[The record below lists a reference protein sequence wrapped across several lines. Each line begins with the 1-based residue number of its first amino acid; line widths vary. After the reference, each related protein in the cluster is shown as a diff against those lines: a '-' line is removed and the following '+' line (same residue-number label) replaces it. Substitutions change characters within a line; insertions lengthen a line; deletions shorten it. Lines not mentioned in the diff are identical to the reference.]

1 MSVTDVKAKAPKKA
15 SSKKITK
22 AQEEAL
28 KAALE
33 AAVIEYVPLSS
44 LAKSPLNVRT
54 IPYSVDS
61 VRGLADSIEALGLLQ
76 NLIVHTLADGQSGV
90 AAGGRRLTALNLL
103 AQEDRLAADHTVM
116 VKRVSD
122 DIAALASVAENE
134 QRAAMHP
141 AEQIAGFRTLAEQG
155 KTPAQIGDALG
166 FGSRHVQRMLKLAN
180 LAPSL
185 MDKLAQD
192 ELTVEQCQALCLED
206 DPARQ
211 VEVFESV
218 KASWSNAPAHLIK
231 RAITETEMRTDSARF
246 RFIGREAYEAAGG
259 YVREDLFSQD
269 EGDGTA
275 DSVLVEHLVQEKLER
290 IALDIQQRE
299 GWAWSRGRAARIWYH
314 GEDGKEFVQPVE
326 PDPVYTPEQQQRLDA
341 LREQYDTYDSVC
353 DESDAIEAD
362 ILAIQAA
369 AEASAWT
376 DDMKSGAGVMVSLY
390 EGQVYVQRGVRLK
403 ADMPEETVTS
413 SVTVPFTSRQPD
425 AAEGISV
432 PLLKKMTSERT
443 LAVQAALMQQPEKA
457 VTLMVWRMCT
467 CVFSGCLT
475 TTHPFRISLTV
486 SHGSLTENAPSG
498 KDGAAFEML
507 MTERARLKALL
518 PEGWEK
524 DFTTFFALDGGVLMS
539 LMAFCTACSVDGVQ
553 TRDMGHTSRSTLDAV
568 EAAIGFH
575 LRDWWQPT
583 KDNYFSGL
591 KHPQI
596 VASLKEAGLT
606 GAAGD
611 AEKMKKGDAAAH
623 AEHFMQHTP
632 GFRHGS
638 KDRSQQVRPMLTT
651 LLQIPTALAT
661 TPPTR
666 HMPPDNGEP
675 PCGAAIRRYPCVLF

>member
-1 MSVTDVKAKAPKKA
+1 MSVTDVKAKTPEKA
-15 SSKKITK
+15 SSKKLSK
-22 AQEEAL
+22 AQKEAL
-28 KAALE
+28 KSALE
-33 AAVIEYVPLSS
+33 VAAVEYVPLSM
-44 LAKSPLNVRT
+44 LVKSPLNVRT

-61 VRGLADSIEALGLLQ
+61 VRGLADSIETLGLLQ
-76 NLIVHTLADGQSGV
+76 NLIVHSLADGQSGV

-103 AQEDRLAADHTVM
+103 AQENRLATDYTVM

-185 MDKLAQD
+185 IQKLAQD
-192 ELTVEQCQALCLED
+192 ELNVEQCQALCLEND
-206 DPARQ
+206 HARQ
-211 VEVFESV
+211 VEVLESV

-231 RAITETEMRTDSARF
+231 RAITETEMRTDRVKF
-246 RFIGREAYEAAGG
+246 RFIGRDAYEAAGG
-259 YVREDLFSQD
+259 YIREDLFSQD

-275 DSVLVEHLVQEKLER
+275 DSVLVERLVQEKLER
-290 IALDIQQRE
+290 IVLDIQQRE

-314 GEDGKEFVQPVE
+314 GEDGNEFVLPAE

-341 LREQYDTYDSVC
+341 LREQHDTLDSVC
-353 DESDAIEAD
+353 DESDAIEIE
-362 ILAIQAA
+362 ILAIQEA

-376 DDMKSGAGVMVSLY
+376 DDMKSGAGVIVSLY
-390 EGQVYVQRGVRLK
+390 EEQIYVQRGVRLK
-403 ADMPEETVTS
+403 ADMPQENEPVS
-413 SVTVPFTSRQPD
+413 AAVPLTSRLAD
-425 AAEGISV
+425 AAERISV
-432 PLLKKMTSERT
+432 PLLTKMTSERT

-457 VTLMVWRMCT
+457 VALMVWRMCT

-475 TTHPFRISLTV
+475 ATHPFRISLTV

-498 KDGAAFEML
+498 KDGAAFNIL
-507 MTERARLKALL
+507 MTEKMRLKALL
-518 PEGWEK
+518 PDGWEK
-524 DFTTFFALDGGVLMS
+524 DFTRFFKLDGGVLMS

-553 TRDMGHTSRSTLDAV
+553 TRDMGHTSRSTLDTV
-568 EAAIGFH
+568 EAAVGFH

-583 KDNYFSGL
+583 KENYFGSL

-606 GAAGD
+606 GAASD
-611 AEKMKKGDAAAH
+611 AEKMKKGDAAEHAENFIQRTRWVPAWLKGPEPAAEVSADITVSDTHTTDTTTNNEAH
-623 AEHFMQHTP
+623 A
-632 GFRHGS
+632 
-638 KDRSQQVRPMLTT
+638 
-651 LLQIPTALAT
+651 A
-661 TPPTR
+661 
-666 HMPPDNGEP
+666 
-675 PCGAAIRRYPCVLF
+675 

>member
-15 SSKKITK
+15 STKKITK
-22 AQEEAL
+22 AQEVSL

-33 AAVIEYVPLSS
+33 AAGVECVPLSD
-44 LAKSPLNVRT
+44 LVKSPLNVRT

-103 AQEDRLAADHTVM
+103 AQEGRLDDGHTVM

-141 AEQIAGFRTLAEQG
+141 AEQISGFRTLAEQG

-185 MDKLAQD
+185 MEKLAQD

-206 DPARQ
+206 DHTRQ
-211 VEVFESV
+211 AEILESV

-231 RAITETEMRTDSARF
+231 RAVTDTEMRTDNAKF

-259 YVREDLFSQD
+259 YLREDLFSQE

-275 DSVLVEHLVQEKLER
+275 DSVLVERLVQEKLEH
-290 IALDIQQRE
+290 IAQDIQQRE
-299 GWAWSRGRAARIWYH
+299 GWTWSRGRAARIWYL
-314 GEDGKEFVQPVE
+314 GEDGKEFVQPDE

-341 LREQYDTYDSVC
+341 LHEEWNSYDSRC
-353 DESDAIEAD
+353 DETDALEAD
-362 ILAIQAA
+362 INAIEQAA
-369 AEASAWT
+369 EISAWT

-390 EGQVYVQRGVRLK
+390 EGVVYVQRGVRLK
-403 ADMPEETVTS
+403 ADMPEETES
-413 SVTVPFTSRQPD
+413 SVTVPFTSRQVD
-425 AAEGISV
+425 ATEGISL
-432 PLLKKMTSERT
+432 PMLTKMSCERT

-457 VTLMVWRMCT
+457 VALMVWRLCT
-467 CVFSGCLT
+467 SVFSGCLT

-498 KDGAAFEML
+498 KDGAAFNIL
-507 MTERARLKALL
+507 MTEQARLKALL

-524 DFTTFFALDGGVLMS
+524 DFTTFFTLDGGVLMS
-539 LMAFCTACSVDGVQ
+539 LMAFCTACSVDGVP
-553 TRDMGHTSRSTLDAV
+553 TRDIGHTSRSTLDTV

-583 KDNYFSGL
+583 KENYFSGL

-596 VASLKEAGLT
+596 VASLKDAGLT

-611 AEKMKKGDAAAH
+611 AQKMKKGDAAAH
-623 AEHFMQHTP
+623 AEHFMQHTRWVP
-632 GFRHGS
+632 AWLKGPEPVAESGADDANS
-638 KDRSQQVRPMLTT
+638 DNDTT
-651 LLQIPTALAT
+651 DTA
-661 TPPTR
+661 
-666 HMPPDNGEP
+666 H
-675 PCGAAIRRYPCVLF
+675 AA

>member
-1 MSVTDVKAKAPKKA
+1 MSVTDGKAKAPKKA
-15 SSKKITK
+15 STKKITQ
-22 AQEEAL
+22 AQEDAL

-33 AAVIEYVPLSS
+33 AATIEYIPLSA
-44 LAKSPLNVRT
+44 LVKSPLNVRT

-76 NLIVHTLADGQSGV
+76 NLIVHSLDDGQSGV
-90 AAGGRRLTALNLL
+90 AAGGRRLTALQLL
-103 AQEDRLAADHTVM
+103 AQEGRLAASHTVM

-141 AEQIAGFRTLAEQG
+141 AEQITGFRTLAEQD

-185 MDKLAQD
+185 MEKLAQD

-206 DPARQ
+206 DHVRQ
-211 VEVFESV
+211 AEILETV

-231 RAITETEMRTDSARF
+231 RAITETEMRTDSTKF

-259 YVREDLFSQD
+259 YVREDLFSQED
-269 EGDGTA
+269 GDGTA
-275 DSVLVEHLVQEKLER
+275 DSVLVERLVQEKLER
-290 IALDIQQRE
+290 IGQDIQQQE
-299 GWAWSRGRAARIWYH
+299 GWAWSRGRAARIWYY
-314 GEDGKEFVQPVE
+314 GDDATEFVQPDV
-326 PDPVYTPEQQQRLDA
+326 PDPVYTPEQQKRLDE
-341 LREQYDTYDSVC
+341 LREQWDGYDSRC
-353 DESDAIEAD
+353 DETDALEAEIDAIE
-362 ILAIQAA
+362 QAA
-369 AEASAWT
+369 EVSAWT
-376 DDMKSGAGVMVSLY
+376 DEMKSGAGVMVSLY
-390 EGQVYVQRGVRLK
+390 EGRVYVQRGVRLK
-403 ADMPEETVTS
+403 ADMPEETATS
-413 SVTVPFTSRQPD
+413 SVTVPFTSRQTD

-432 PLLKKMTSERT
+432 PLLTKMTSERT

-457 VTLMVWRMCT
+457 VALMAWRMCT

-498 KDGAAFEML
+498 QEGAAFNIL
-507 MTERARLKALL
+507 MTEKARLKALL
-518 PEGWEK
+518 PDGWEK
-524 DFTTFFALDGGVLMS
+524 DFTTFFTLDGGVLMS
-539 LMAFCTACSVDGVQ
+539 LIAFCTACSVDGVQ
-553 TRDMGHTSRSTLDAV
+553 TRDNGHTSRSPLDAV

-583 KDNYFSGL
+583 KDNYFGSL

-596 VASLKEAGLT
+596 VASLKDAGLT

-611 AEKMKKGDAAAH
+611 AEKMKKGDAAGH
-623 AEHFMQHTP
+623 AEHFMQHNRWVPAWLKGPEPAAESTADESVSATDNTDGNTP
-632 GFRHGS
+632 AH
-638 KDRSQQVRPMLTT
+638 
-651 LLQIPTALAT
+651 
-661 TPPTR
+661 
-666 HMPPDNGEP
+666 
-675 PCGAAIRRYPCVLF
+675 AA

>member
-1 MSVTDVKAKAPKKA
+1 MSVTDSKAKAPKKA

-22 AQEEAL
+22 AQDAAL

-33 AAVIEYVPLSS
+33 AAVIEYVPLSA
-44 LAKSPLNVRT
+44 LVKSPLNVRT

-103 AQEDRLAADHTVM
+103 AEERRLAADHTVM

-185 MDKLAQD
+185 MEKLAQD

-231 RAITETEMRTDSARF
+231 RAITETEIRTDNAKF
-246 RFIGREAYEAAGG
+246 RFIGRDAYEAAGG

-275 DSVLVEHLVQEKLER
+275 DSVLVERLVQEKLER
-290 IALDIQQRE
+290 IAQDIQQRE
-299 GWAWSRGRAARIWYH
+299 GWTWSRGRAARIWYH
-314 GEDGKEFVQPVE
+314 GDDGKEFVQPVE
-326 PDPVYTPEQQQRLDA
+326 PEPVYTPEQQQCLDA

-353 DESDAIEAD
+353 NESNAIEAD
-362 ILAIQAA
+362 ILAIQEAA
-369 AEASAWT
+369 AVSAWT

-403 ADMPEETVTS
+403 ADIPEETATNS
-413 SVTVPFTSRQPD
+413 TPVPFTSRQVD

-432 PLLKKMTSERT
+432 PLLTKMTSERT

-457 VTLMVWRMCT
+457 VALMVWRMCT
-467 CVFSGCLT
+467 CVFAGCVT
-475 TTHPFRISLTV
+475 TAHPFRISLTV
-486 SHGSLTENAPSG
+486 SHSNLAENAPSG
-498 KDGAAFEML
+498 KDGAAFGIL
-507 MTERARLKALL
+507 MAEKTRLKALL

-553 TRDMGHTSRSTLDAV
+553 TRDMGHTSRSTLDTV

-583 KDNYFSGL
+583 KDNYFGSL

-623 AEHFMQHTP
+623 AEHFMQHTRWVP
-632 GFRHGS
+632 AWLKGPES
-638 KDRSQQVRPMLTT
+638 AAE
-651 LLQIPTALAT
+651 PTADADASDT
-661 TPPTR
+661 DNTHGNDDNNTPA
-666 HMPPDNGEP
+666 H
-675 PCGAAIRRYPCVLF
+675 AA

>member
-1 MSVTDVKAKAPKKA
+1 MSVTDVKAKAPKKT
-15 SSKKITK
+15 STKKITK
-22 AQEEAL
+22 AQEQVL

-76 NLIVHTLADGQSGV
+76 NLIVHSLADGKLGV
-90 AAGGRRLTALNLL
+90 AAGGRRLSALQLL

-185 MDKLAQD
+185 MEKLAQD

-206 DPARQ
+206 DHARQ
-211 VEVFESV
+211 AEILDTV

-231 RAITETEMRTDSARF
+231 RAITDTEMRTDNAKF

-275 DSVLVEHLVQEKLER
+275 DSVLVERLAQEKLEH
-290 IALDIQQRE
+290 IALDIKQRE

-314 GEDGKEFVQPVE
+314 GEDGQEFVQPVE
-326 PDPVYTPEQQQRLDA
+326 PEPVYTPEQQRLDE
-341 LREQYDTYDSVC
+341 LREQWDGYDSRC
-353 DESDAIEAD
+353 DETDALEVEIEAIE
-362 ILAIQAA
+362 QAA
-369 AEASAWT
+369 EVSAWT

-403 ADMPEETVTS
+403 ADMPEETETS

-432 PLLKKMTSERT
+432 PLLTKMTSERT

-457 VTLMVWRMCT
+457 VALMVWRMCT

-498 KDGAAFEML
+498 KDGAAFNIL
-507 MTERARLKALL
+507 MTEQARLKALL

-553 TRDMGHTSRSTLDAV
+553 TRDMGHTSRSTLDTV
-568 EAAIGFH
+568 EVAIGFH

-583 KDNYFSGL
+583 KDNYFASL

-596 VASLKEAGLT
+596 VASLKDAGLT

-623 AEHFMQHTP
+623 AEHFMQHTRWVP
-632 GFRHGS
+632 AWLKGPEPATESGADDAVS
-638 KDRSQQVRPMLTT
+638 DTDSTDNETT
-651 LLQIPTALAT
+651 NTA
-661 TPPTR
+661 
-666 HMPPDNGEP
+666 H
-675 PCGAAIRRYPCVLF
+675 AA

>member
-185 MDKLAQD
+185 MEKLAQD

-211 VEVFESV
+211 VEVFENV

-231 RAITETEMRTDSARF
+231 RAITETEMRTDNAKF
-246 RFIGREAYEAAGG
+246 RFIGRDAYEAAGG

-275 DSVLVEHLVQEKLER
+275 DSVLVERLVQEKLER
-290 IALDIQQRE
+290 IAQDIQQRE

-362 ILAIQAA
+362 ILAIQEA

-432 PLLKKMTSERT
+432 PLLTKMTSERT

-457 VTLMVWRMCT
+457 VALMVWRMCT

-553 TRDMGHTSRSTLDAV
+553 TRDMGHTSRSPLDTV

-583 KDNYFSGL
+583 KDNYFGSL

-623 AEHFMQHTP
+623 AEHFMQHTHWVP
-632 GFRHGS
+632 AWLKGPEPAAESGADDAVS
-638 KDRSQQVRPMLTT
+638 DTDSTDNDTT
-651 LLQIPTALAT
+651 NTA
-661 TPPTR
+661 
-666 HMPPDNGEP
+666 H
-675 PCGAAIRRYPCVLF
+675 AA

>member
-15 SSKKITK
+15 STKKITK
-22 AQEEAL
+22 AQEAAL
-28 KAALE
+28 KTALE
-33 AAVIEYVPLSS
+33 AAAVEYVPLAD
-44 LAKSPLNVRT
+44 LVKSPLNVRT

-76 NLIVHTLADGQSGV
+76 NLIVHTLADGKSGV
-90 AAGGRRLTALNLL
+90 AAGGRRLTALQLL

-116 VKRVSD
+116 VKRVPD
-122 DIAALASVAENE
+122 DIAALTSVAENE

-141 AEQIAGFRTLAEQG
+141 AEQISGFRTLAEQG

-180 LAPSL
+180 LAPAL
-185 MDKLAQD
+185 MEKLAQD

-206 DPARQ
+206 DHARQ

-218 KASWSNAPAHLIK
+218 KTSWSNAPAHLIK
-231 RAITETEMRTDSARF
+231 RAITETEMRTDNAKF
-246 RFIGREAYEAAGG
+246 RFIGRDAYEDEGG
-259 YVREDLFSQD
+259 YVREDLFSQED
-269 EGDGTA
+269 GDGTA
-275 DSVLVEHLVQEKLER
+275 DSVLVERLVQEKLER
-290 IALDIQQRE
+290 IAQDIQQRE
-299 GWAWSRGRAARIWYH
+299 GWTWSRGRAARIWYH
-314 GEDGKEFVQPVE
+314 SEGSEFVQPDE
-326 PDPVYTPEQQQRLDA
+326 PDPVYTPEQQQRLDE
-341 LREQYDTYDSVC
+341 LHEQWNGYDSRC
-353 DESDAIEAD
+353 DETDALEAEIES
-362 ILAIQAA
+362 IEQAA
-369 AEASAWT
+369 EVSAWT

-403 ADMPEETVTS
+403 ADMPEETETS

-432 PLLKKMTSERT
+432 PLLTKMSSERT

-457 VTLMVWRMCT
+457 VALTVWRMCT
-467 CVFSGCLT
+467 CVFAGCGT
-475 TTHPFRISLTV
+475 ATHPFRISLTV

-498 KDGAAFEML
+498 KEGAAYDLL
-507 MTERARLKALL
+507 MQEKARLKALL

-553 TRDMGHTSRSTLDAV
+553 TRDMGHTSRSTLDTV

-583 KDNYFSGL
+583 KDNYFGSL

-623 AEHFMQHTP
+623 AEHFMQHTRWVP
-632 GFRHGS
+632 AWLKGPEPVAEADADDANS
-638 KDRSQQVRPMLTT
+638 DTDTT
-651 LLQIPTALAT
+651 DTA
-661 TPPTR
+661 
-666 HMPPDNGEP
+666 H
-675 PCGAAIRRYPCVLF
+675 AA

>member
-15 SSKKITK
+15 SSKKISK

-103 AQEDRLAADHTVM
+103 AQEDRFAADHTVM

-122 DIAALASVAENE
+122 DIAALASIAENE

-206 DPARQ
+206 DHARQ
-211 VEVFESV
+211 AEILDTV

-231 RAITETEMRTDSARF
+231 RAITETEMRTDNAKF
-246 RFIGREAYEAAGG
+246 RFIGRDAYEAAGG

-275 DSVLVEHLVQEKLER
+275 DSVLVERLVQEKLER
-290 IALDIQQRE
+290 IALDIQQQE

-314 GEDGKEFVQPVE
+314 GEDGKEFVQPNE
-326 PDPVYTPEQQQRLDA
+326 PDPVYTPEQQKRLDE
-341 LREQYDTYDSVC
+341 LREQWDSYDSRC
-353 DESDAIEAD
+353 DETDVLEAEIEAIE
-362 ILAIQAA
+362 LV
-369 AEASAWT
+369 AEVSAWT
-376 DDMKSGAGVMVSLY
+376 AEMKSGAGVMVSLY

-432 PLLKKMTSERT
+432 PLLTKMTSERT

-457 VTLMVWRMCT
+457 V
-467 CVFSGCLT
+467 
-475 TTHPFRISLTV
+475 
-486 SHGSLTENAPSG
+486 A
-498 KDGAAFEML
+498 
-507 MTERARLKALL
+507 
-518 PEGWEK
+518 
-524 DFTTFFALDGGVLMS
+524 

-583 KDNYFSGL
+583 KDNYFGSL

-623 AEHFMQHTP
+623 AEHFMQHTRWVP
-632 GFRHGS
+632 AWLKGPESAGKADADDAVS
-638 KDRSQQVRPMLTT
+638 DTDSTDNDTT
-651 LLQIPTALAT
+651 NTA
-661 TPPTR
+661 
-666 HMPPDNGEP
+666 H
-675 PCGAAIRRYPCVLF
+675 AA

>member
-15 SSKKITK
+15 STKKISK
-22 AQEEAL
+22 AQEDAL

-33 AAVIEYVPLSS
+33 AAVVEYVPLSS
-44 LAKSPLNVRT
+44 LVKSPLNVRT

-76 NLIVHTLADGQSGV
+76 NLIVHTLADDKSGV

-103 AQEDRLAADHTVM
+103 AQEGRLAADHVVM

-155 KTPAQIGDALG
+155 KTHAQIGDALG
-166 FGSRHVQRMLKLAN
+166 FGSRHVQRMLKLSN

-185 MDKLAQD
+185 MELLATD
-192 ELTVEQCQALCLED
+192 MLSVEQCQALCLED
-206 DPARQ
+206 DHARQ

-231 RAITETEMRTDSARF
+231 RAITETEVRTDNIKF

-269 EGDGTA
+269 EDDGTA
-275 DSVLVEHLVQEKLER
+275 DCVLVERLVQEKLER
-290 IALDIQQRE
+290 IALDIQQQE

-314 GEDGKEFVQPVE
+314 GEDGKEFVQPDE
-326 PDPVYTPEQQQRLDA
+326 PEPVYTPEQQKRLDE
-341 LREQYDTYDSVC
+341 LREQWDSYNSCC
-353 DESDAIEAD
+353 DETDMLEAEIEAIE
-362 ILAIQAA
+362 QAA
-369 AEASAWT
+369 EVSAWT
-376 DDMKSGAGVMVSLY
+376 DEMKSDAGVMVSLY

-403 ADMPEETVTS
+403 ADMPEETETS

-425 AAEGISV
+425 AAVGISV
-432 PLLKKMTSERT
+432 PLLTKMTSERT

-457 VTLMVWRMCT
+457 VALMVWRMCT

-486 SHGSLTENAPSG
+486 SHSTLTENAPSG
-498 KDGAAFEML
+498 KDGAAFDIL
-507 MTERARLKALL
+507 MTEKARLKNLL

-553 TRDMGHTSRSTLDAV
+553 TRDMGHTSRSTLDTV
-568 EAAIGFH
+568 ETAIGFH

-583 KDNYFSGL
+583 KENYFGSL

-596 VASLKEAGLT
+596 VAALKEAGLT
-606 GAAGD
+606 GAASD
-611 AEKMKKGDAAAH
+611 AGKMKKGDAAGH
-623 AEHFMQHTP
+623 AEHFMKGNRWVPAWLKGPDPVAETVAEDT
-632 GFRHGS
+632 GN
-638 KDRSQQVRPMLTT
+638 DTT
-651 LLQIPTALAT
+651 NTA
-661 TPPTR
+661 
-666 HMPPDNGEP
+666 H
-675 PCGAAIRRYPCVLF
+675 AA